1 MSSALSFA
9 NGRGMSSSE
18 RLTSPFT
25 FTSNAPLRGFSALM
39 VIVAAG
45 KAAFTRASSFVD
57 LVLNAPQDLQASIST
72 RAPPPDAGA
81 ALAGGAFFFPAALS
95 MVFLGGMW
103 ADQSVEGRLRRR
115 RTFARLARR
124 SPSLNREDL
133 HGNVSFLF
141 QWNDVA
147 SNTWRPLLFASFLQE
162 RGELYPDA
170 RHWLP
175 DATGATQRRPCG
187 CHGPINRLP
196 EQALA
201 THYENNC
208 VKAASCIFS
217 RKMSN

>member
-103 ADQSVEGRLRRR
+103 ADQSVEGRLSASANFREIGSEIAIPEPRGSPWE
-115 RTFARLARR
+115 FVFLVPVERR
-124 SPSLNREDL
+124 S
-133 HGNVSFLF
+133 
-141 QWNDVA
+141 
-147 SNTWRPLLFASFLQE
+147 
-162 RGELYPDA
+162 
-170 RHWLP
+170 
-175 DATGATQRRPCG
+175 
-187 CHGPINRLP
+187 
-196 EQALA
+196 
-201 THYENNC
+201 
-208 VKAASCIFS
+208 
-217 RKMSN
+217 